1 MTTDPTSDSNNG
13 SSNTGSSSINKIKIK
28 RDASEMMTT
37 NCDAPFTSSTA
48 MTKNDTIA
56 FSNTNNHRTPL
67 SRRQRGNFSTL
78 LTRKSPF
85 GNETG
90 SLPVGEF
97 DVSNND
103 YNSGSSKILVV
114 GAGGLGCEIL
124 KDLAMCA
131 CGDGGNVR
139 DVVVMDLGEF
149 HDANC

>member
-1 MTTDPTSDSNNG
+1 MTTDPTKSNSG
-13 SSNTGSSSINKIKIK
+13 SSISTGSSSINKTKIK

-37 NCDAPFTSSTA
+37 TCDAPFTTA
-48 MTKNDTIA
+48 MTNDTIA
-56 FSNTNNHRTPL
+56 FSNANNHRSPL

-78 LTRKSPF
+78 LARKSPF

-103 YNSGSSKILVV
+103 NNRGSSKILVV

-131 CGDGGNVR
+131 CGDGGIVR
-139 DVVVMDLGEF
+139 DVVVMDLGKLY
-149 HDANC
+149 DANC